1 MPAPGAVGTIDVVT
15 STSESA
21 QFTPNVDGFGDGVD
35 WSADGV
41 GVLVGGA
48 DADVDADA
56 DGPKGINDVDDVGV
70 TDADDEAVAP
80 ACERPASPA
89 LDGFDPHEYT
99 ISRMI
104 RSNPPSTIAR
114 RRQ

>member
-1 MPAPGAVGTIDVVT
+1 
-15 STSESA
+15 
-21 QFTPNVDGFGDGVD
+21 VDGFGEGVD
-35 WSADGV
+35 GFVDAV
-41 GVLVGGA
+41 GVLVGDPDTGG
-48 DADVDADA
+48 DTDA
-56 DGPKGINDVDDVGV
+56 DGPKGTNDVDDVGAA
-70 TDADDEAVAP
+70 DAEDEVRPP
-80 ACERPASPA
+80 ACGRAASPA